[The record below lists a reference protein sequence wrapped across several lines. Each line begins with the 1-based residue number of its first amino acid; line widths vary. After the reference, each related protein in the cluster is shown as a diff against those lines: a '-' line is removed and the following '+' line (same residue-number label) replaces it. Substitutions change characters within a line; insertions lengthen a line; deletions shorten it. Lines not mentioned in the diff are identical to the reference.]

1 MCALKRSMTT
11 WIRSRFPLVSSVDM
25 TVGARHLGSCFARD
39 VKPKSNASP
48 LRCGQLYLAI
58 IIVSWNVRELLS
70 NCLSS
75 IANELA
81 SDPDLSASIWVVDN
95 ASEDGSAGM
104 VADRFPEV
112 RLIAN
117 SNNRGFA
124 AANNQALREAG
135 FAGDRPAGELPA
147 YVILLNP
154 DTTLEPGALRVWLEA
169 AAEQPSA
176 GVVGAA
182 LRYPDGGFQHSAFAF
197 PTLSQVFFDFF
208 PLHHCLIGSRLN
220 GRYPRAW
227 YEAETPFPVDHPL
240 GAAMLIRREAILA
253 AGLLDEGYFIYAEE
267 VDWCMRMKAAGWPAI
282 CAPAVHVVHHE
293 GQSTR
298 QVNAPMFVR
307 LWESRLRLFA
317 RHYGPVFNW
326 VSRRLVQLGLRRLR
340 RDAERQFVAGAID
353 EEALG
358 RQRAAFEQV
367 AELLARPK
375 ESFLT

>member
-1 MCALKRSMTT
+1 MTT
-11 WIRSRFPLVSSVDM
+11 WIRSRFPSVSSTDM
-25 TVGARHLGSCFARD
+25 TVGAKHSDCDFARG
-39 VKPKSNASP
+39 VKPVPDASH
-48 LRCGQLYLAI
+48 LCHGHTQLAI
-58 IIVSWNVRELLS
+58 VIVSWNVRELLS

-95 ASEDGSAGM
+95 ASEDGSPEM

-117 SNNRGFA
+117 SDNRGFA

-135 FAGDRPAGELPA
+135 FAGDWPAGELPA

-154 DTTLEPGALRVWLEA
+154 DTTLEPGALRGWLEA
-169 AAEQPSA
+169 AAEGPDA

-197 PTLSQVFFDFF
+197 PSLSQIFFDFF
-208 PLHHCLIGSRLN
+208 PLHHRLIGSQLN
-220 GRYPRAW
+220 GRYPRAL
-227 YEAETPFPVDHPL
+227 YEARAPFRVDHPL

-326 VSRRLVQLGLRRLR
+326 AARRLVQLGLCRQR
-340 RDAERQFVAGAID
+340 RDAERQFAAGVSD
-353 EEALG
+353 EETLG
-358 RQRAAFEQV
+358 RQRAAFEGV
-367 AELLARPK
+367 AELLDRPE